1 MPLLE
6 NAGDLIR
13 ANLELL
19 RDGKKAPLVTL
30 GSLTDEQLAQ
40 VNNFRLAND
49 FSPIIARIVFIGRH
63 IYKSRI
69 MDDGYTIKDVIEQIE
84 SATQTSAVVRVTEL
98 RTSLENPNKRFDRYG
113 NSVSDRAVLECTAH
127 HPWPELF
134 SVIPIGDAI
143 KPKGPPRGRPFEG
156 Q

>member
-1 MPLLE
+1 MPLFE

-19 RDGKKAPLVTL
+19 RNGKKAPLVTL

-40 VNNFRLAND
+40 VNDFRLANG

-63 IYKSRI
+63 VYKSRI
-69 MDDGYTIKDVIEQIE
+69 IGDGYTIDDVIEQIE

-98 RTSLENPNKRFDRYG
+98 RTSLENPNKRCDRYG

-143 KPKGPPRGRPFEG
+143 KPKGPSQG
-156 Q
+156 